1 MRPTY
6 RPYTPKKQAAALCI
20 AFEYERAKEFTRDQI
35 EYNKQRPIQETFWL
49 EVMVE
54 LLYLAPRS

>member
-1 MRPTY
+1 MRVAY

-20 AFEYERAKEFTRDQI
+20 AFDYEGAKDFTRDQI
-35 EYNKQRPIQETFWL
+35 EYNKERPIQESFWM

-54 LLYLAPRS
+54 LLNLAPRR